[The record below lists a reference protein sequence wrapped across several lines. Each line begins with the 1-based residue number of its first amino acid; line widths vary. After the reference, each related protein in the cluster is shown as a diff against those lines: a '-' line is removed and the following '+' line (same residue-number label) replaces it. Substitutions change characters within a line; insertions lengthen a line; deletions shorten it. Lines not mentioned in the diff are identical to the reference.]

1 MNRIEPGDLMDTAEV
16 AAHLGVAMSSIRVAL
31 TKPRLH
37 PNLAA
42 ILPPPLR
49 KVGGTWVW
57 RRVDVEDAAEQLQRP
72 GGGDGV
78 A

>member
-16 AAHLGVAMSSIRVAL
+16 AAYLGVAMSSIRVAL
-31 TKPRLH
+31 TTPRLH
-37 PNLAA
+37 PNLAR

-57 RRVDVEDAAEQLQRP
+57 RRVDVEAAAAQLHRP
-72 GGGDGV
+72 AGGDV
-78 A
+78 V